1 MYIRMVSFQIRRIY
15 YYHHHRLSLPA
26 LIIFLAFLL
35 SHSSISNNCHYLLQ
49 FSLLKLMPKNLPEAL
64 WVYQYHQKSAC
75 AGEGDARLISFRT
88 DLTNCFFLFFLRL
101 GAGNLVYGFSTSVF
115 LPFLPK
121 KWNQNRVCGF
131 YPTFLLGVLFLIS
144 GT

>member
-88 DLTNCFFLFFLRL
+88 DLTNCFFFFFCGQEPATWSTDSLRP
-101 GAGNLVYGFSTSVF
+101 S
-115 LPFLPK
+115 
-121 KWNQNRVCGF
+121 F
-131 YPTFLLGVLFLIS
+131 YPFSQKS
-144 GT
+144 GIKTEFVVFIPPFCQGSFS